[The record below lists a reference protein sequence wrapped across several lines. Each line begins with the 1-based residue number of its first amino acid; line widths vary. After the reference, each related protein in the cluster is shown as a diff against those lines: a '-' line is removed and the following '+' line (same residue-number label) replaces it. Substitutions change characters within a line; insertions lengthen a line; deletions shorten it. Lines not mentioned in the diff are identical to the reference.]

1 MNILYSWEIEK
12 LLQMRNYLIEVQEY
26 IEISDIKK
34 NPQINRVKYDP
45 YNDDFEIWTNDNY
58 DFKFKVKKRTI

>member
-1 MNILYSWEIEK
+1 MYSWEIEK
-12 LLQMRNYLIEVQEY
+12 LLQMRNYLIEGQEY